1 MNRHACRIE
10 SRARSSV
17 PTRRATRSVLAV
29 ALAIASAAP
38 AALFGDATGSAQA
51 ASQSPRI
58 PICAG
63 MTLVTAVSNATG
75 DYESIKKIESMTETD
90 MRISYSAQKMDYGDM
105 FSTEPPRM
113 REYTSKRV
121 VRFEDLRTSRAYL
134 QEFNPIIPEVVPGMT
149 ALGTSSLVLAELK
162 EQGEAEFG
170 ISFWVFINPPSF
182 DLQDPESIY
191 RKQLKTRSKV
201 VPPTPEMLT
210 VLVNGVPT
218 ELPAIHTRGDFYSW
232 ISEFWFLDQPDN
244 PLALKYLIGIDLIKP
259 LSMEERAKCAS
270 DTEMLGYMPQHC
282 VQPDGGPQFSLTLV
296 KINHRCASAP
306 PPGGDGGHDPSAAGG
321 GELPELAGGA
331 AGSGTLGGAAIEGS
345 GEAELEEALLND
357 GRAQIPDIY
366 FSSGSDRIREES
378 EVRLQEIANV
388 LKRHPEWKLNVEG
401 HTDSFAE
408 EDFNLGLSQRRAAAV
423 KSALV
428 THYGIDAGRL
438 TPQGFGETRPR
449 ASNETAVGRAD
460 NRRVELVRLP

>member
-1 MNRHACRIE
+1 MNRPACRLK
-10 SRARSSV
+10 RTTRSFV
-17 PTRRATRSVLAV
+17 PTRRASFVPLVV
-29 ALAIASAAP
+29 AFAISSAAP
-38 AALFGDATGSAQA
+38 AALFGDQTTPAQP
-51 ASQSPRI
+51 QI

-63 MTLVTAVSNATG
+63 LTLVTAVTNASG
-75 DYESIKKIESMTETD
+75 DYESIKKIESVTDTE
-90 MRISYSAQKMDYGDM
+90 MHISYSAQKMDYGDW
-105 FSTEPPRM
+105 FSTDPPRV

-121 VRFEDLRTSRAYL
+121 VRLEDVRTSRAYV
-134 QEFNPIIPEVVPGMT
+134 QEFNPIIPEVLPGMT
-149 ALGTSSLVLAELK
+149 ALGTSSLVLADLK
-162 EQGEAEFG
+162 AQGEAEFG
-170 ISFWVFINPPSF
+170 ISFWVFINPPSL
-182 DLQDPESIY
+182 DPEDPESIY
-191 RKQLKTRSKV
+191 RKQLKTRSQV

-244 PLALKYLIGIDLIKP
+244 PLALKYLIGVDLIKP
-259 LSMEERAKCAS
+259 LSDEERAKCAS

-282 VQPDGGPQFSLTLV
+282 LQPDGGAQTSLTLV

-306 PPGGDGGHDPSAAGG
+306 QPGGEGGEGPSAAGG
-321 GELPELAGGA
+321 GELPALAGGA
-331 AGSGTLGGAAIEGS
+331 SGSGTLGSAAMEGS
-345 GEAELEEALLND
+345 GEAQLEEALLND

-366 FSSGSDRIREES
+366 FSSGSDEIREES

-388 LKRHPEWKLNVEG
+388 LKRHPEWRLNVEG
-401 HTDSFAE
+401 HTDSLAA
-408 EDFNLGLSQRRAAAV
+408 EDFNLELSQRRAAAV

-428 THYGIDAGRL
+428 TRYGIDASRL
-438 TPQGFGETRPR
+438 TPQGFGESRPR